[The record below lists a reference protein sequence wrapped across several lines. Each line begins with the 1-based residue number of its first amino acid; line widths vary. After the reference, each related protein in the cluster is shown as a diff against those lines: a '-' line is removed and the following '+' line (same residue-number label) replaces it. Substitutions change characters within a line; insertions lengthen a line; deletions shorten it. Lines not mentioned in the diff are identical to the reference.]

1 MQGQVKEYGL
11 KPISFTF
18 TTFVTATFERG
29 VESGVESGV
38 RSKILDLLK
47 NKDLS
52 KAEIAQGLGKV
63 KPSRYLNDLIRSM
76 LTEGI
81 IEYTIPEKPN
91 SRLQKYRTVRII

>member
-18 TTFVTATFERG
+18 TTFVTANFWR
-29 VESGVESGV
+29 GVESGV

-52 KAEIAQGLGKV
+52 KAEIAQGLGKA

-91 SRLQKYRTVRII
+91 SRLQKYRISMRVSG